1 MKSYN
6 SQVTKFWKFCSWPF
20 FTAFNKG
27 RLGCTAGEGQWQ
39 HMKVLLSGC
48 QLGWKPKHLPS
59 QSCKK
64 HFFGKFYSQQHIL
77 NSITLQI
84 TLHKN
89 IRNTQIV
96 LENACKLNT
105 KRTWNTSCVSIR
117 MHKKTLS
124 SRSHTMFISNILPE
138 GFLPLGLIPDS
149 FRNVFNAVDDVHF

>member
-6 SQVTKFWKFCSWPF
+6 TQVTTFWKFCSWPF

-27 RLGCTAGEGQWQ
+27 RWGCTAGEGQCQ
-39 HMKVLLSGC
+39 LMKVLLSGR
-48 QLGWKPKHLPS
+48 QHGWKPEHLPS

-64 HFFGKFYSQQHIL
+64 HFFGKFYYQQQVL

-89 IRNTQIV
+89 IRNNQIV
-96 LENACKLNT
+96 LENACKQNT
-105 KRTWNTSCVSIR
+105 RRTWNASCVSIR

-124 SRSHTMFISNILPE
+124 SRSRAMFISNIPPE
-138 GFLPLGLIPDS
+138 GFLPLGLMPDH
-149 FRNVFNAVDDVHF
+149 FRNVFNAVDDVHW